1 MGDETRG
8 RRQKGRH
15 IDGHRRGRDTH
26 AGCRRD
32 PHAEHSGDGASGSK
46 NTADGTL
53 GGRRTRVCEAQARL
67 DREHLVEGQG
77 ADVSQAC
84 HVVSGRAISLEDARA
99 AHRGLGCGGS
109 QLDQSEGCG

>member
-1 MGDETRG
+1 MGDEARG
-8 RRQKGRH
+8 RCQEGRN
-15 IDGHRRGRDTH
+15 IDGHRRGSDTD

-32 PHAEHSGDGASGSK
+32 AHAEHSGERAAGGEHA
-46 NTADGTL
+46 ADRPLRGC
-53 GGRRTRVCEAQARL
+53 RTRVCEAQARL
-67 DREHLVEGQG
+67 DHEHLVEGQR

-84 HVVSGRAISLEDARA
+84 HVVSGCAISLEDART